1 MLSQVDRKV
10 AVTFKRRLRKVSPV
24 LDLRVYGSRARGDAT
39 LESDLDIFVEVQ
51 AITPELRRKISQ
63 VAWEVG
69 LEMDRVITALV
80 ATREQLERG
89 RMGANPLVHQVMQEG
104 VQI

>member
-39 LESDLDIFVEVQ
+39 LESDLDIFVEVE
-51 AITPELRRKISQ
+51 AMTPELRRKISE

-69 LEMDRVITALV
+69 LEMDRVITTLV

-89 RMGANPLVHQVMQEG
+89 PMGANPLVHQVMQEG
-104 VQI
+104 VRI

>member
-1 MLSQVDRKV
+1 MLSRIDRKV

-39 LESDLDIFVEVQ
+39 LESDLDIFVEVEV
-51 AITPELRRKISQ
+51 ITSELRRKISEA
-63 VAWEVG
+63 AWEVG
-69 LEMDRVITALV
+69 LEMDRVITTLV

-89 RMGANPLVHQVMQEG
+89 PMRANPLVHQVMQEG
-104 VQI
+104 VRI

>member
-1 MLSQVDRKV
+1 MLSRTDRKV
-10 AVTFKRRLRKVSPV
+10 AVTFKRRLRKVSRV

-39 LESDLDIFVEVQ
+39 PESDLDIFVEVE
-51 AITPELRRKISQ
+51 AITPELRRKISE

-69 LEMDRVITALV
+69 LEMDRVITTLV

-89 RMGANPLVHQVMQEG
+89 PMQANPIVHQVMQEG
-104 VQI
+104 VRI